1 MTAPPTLPAGVDDHI
16 AAFVA
21 CRRDRVELAAGTV
34 RWLPLPPGVPSFL
47 GKPKCRFRMNGKV
60 VAATVKWGLAGIG
73 LEVSVDDGRLVANT
87 TGFAFGLESA
97 IERWVDSLNEQ
108 LAANG
113 RRLDRIVLVGDNV
126 EIIKQPADG
135 VA

>member
-1 MTAPPTLPAGVDDHI
+1 MSAPPTLPAGIDDHI

-47 GKPKCRFRMNGKV
+47 GKPKCRFAMNGRRVK
-60 VAATVKWGLAGIG
+60 ATVKWGLASIG
-73 LEVSVDDGRLVANT
+73 LEVWVDDGKLVATT
-87 TGFAFGLESA
+87 TGFAFGLEGA

-108 LAANG
+108 LESNG
-113 RRLDRIVLVGDNV
+113 RRLSKIVLAGDDV
-126 EIIKQPADG
+126 VILKESA
-135 VA
+135 AAS